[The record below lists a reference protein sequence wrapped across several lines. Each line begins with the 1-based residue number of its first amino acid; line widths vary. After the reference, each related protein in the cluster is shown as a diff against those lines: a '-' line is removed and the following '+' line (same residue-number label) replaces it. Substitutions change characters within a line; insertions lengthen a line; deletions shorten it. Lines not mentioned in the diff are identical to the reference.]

1 MGECPVAGDKSPY
14 PGGDSPETSGSSR
27 STGRG
32 RRGEEDEAIVALTV
46 SVATEQDGGA
56 SHQEGGFSAKG
67 GEQLGRSGAE
77 GREETAEAGKSAT
90 GFAGEDRGGAEGLE
104 ARCADGRTREREGA
118 KGSERPRSFGL
129 NLTSTT
135 GLQEAQGNVKRSEVP

>member
-1 MGECPVAGDKSPY
+1 MVP
-14 PGGDSPETSGSSR
+14 
-27 STGRG
+27 
-32 RRGEEDEAIVALTV
+32 
-46 SVATEQDGGA
+46 VATEPRWCLA
-56 SHQEGGFSAKG
+56 PKRGFSAEG

-104 ARCADGRTREREGA
+104 ARCADGRTRERE
-118 KGSERPRSFGL
+118 SEGERATAFLGL